1 MRRDIL
7 KVALYGSWSDYREL
21 LDYVEQ
27 ITKRTPA
34 EASYCMFHPDT
45 IPLKH
50 LQKIWLKTLMM
61 KLRGR
66 CAES

>member
-7 KVALYGSWSDYREL
+7 KVALHGDWLDYREL
-21 LDYVEQ
+21 IAYIEQ
-27 ITKRTPA
+27 VTKRSPA
-34 EASYCMFHPDT
+34 EVSHCVFHPDT
-45 IPLKH
+45 ISSEH
-50 LQKIWLKTLMM
+50 LQKIWLKTLTM